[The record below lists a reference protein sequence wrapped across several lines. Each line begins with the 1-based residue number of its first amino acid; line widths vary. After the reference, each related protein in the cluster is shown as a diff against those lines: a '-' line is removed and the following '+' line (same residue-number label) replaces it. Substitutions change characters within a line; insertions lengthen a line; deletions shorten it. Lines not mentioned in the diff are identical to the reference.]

1 MNRELIKDLPAVFEE
16 FNEQRKK
23 SFVTAMEMQQKGVP
37 FVGVFCT
44 YLPQELPM
52 AMGAAV
58 VGLCSMSGET
68 IPEEMCIRDS
78 STPWP
83 LISAPCWPC
92 CWWPSPLPAFPKR
105 GSSAM

>member
-23 SFVTAMEMQQKGVP
+23 SFVTAMEMKQKGVP

-52 AMGAAV
+52 AMAV
-58 VGLCSMSGET
+58 SYTHLT
-68 IPEEMCIRDS
+68 
-78 STPWP
+78 
-83 LISAPCWPC
+83 
-92 CWWPSPLPAFPKR
+92 LPTNR
-105 GSSAM
+105 LV

>member
-1 MNRELIKDLPAVFEE
+1 MGDTRMNRELIKDLPAVFEE

-23 SFVTAMEMQQKGVP
+23 SFVTAMEMKQKGVP

-68 IPEEMCIRDS
+68 IPEAEKDLPRNLWS
-78 STPWP
+78 NPATALPKP
-83 LISAPCWPC
+83 TSAPSSI
-92 CWWPSPLPAFPKR
+92 SPT
-105 GSSAM
+105 

>member
-16 FNEQRKK
+16 FNDQRKQ
-23 SFVTAMEMQQKGVP
+23 SFVTAMELKQKGVP

-44 YLPQELPM
+44 YLPQEIPM

-68 IPEEMCIRDS
+68 IPEAEKICPA
-78 STPWP
+78 TCAPWSNP
-83 LISAPCWPC
+83 AMGLPKRKSAPT
-92 CWWPSPLPAFPKR
+92 SIFPT
-105 GSSAM
+105 

>member
-23 SFVTAMEMQQKGVP
+23 SFVTAMEMKQKGVP

-44 YLPQELPM
+44 SLPQELPM
-52 AMGAAV
+52 AMGAVV

-68 IPEEMCIRDS
+68 IPEAEKDLPRNLCPLVKS
-78 STPWP
+78 SYGFAKTDKCPFFYFSD
-83 LISAPCWPC
+83 LIV
-92 CWWPSPLPAFPKR
+92 
-105 GSSAM
+105 GETT

>member
-23 SFVTAMEMQQKGVP
+23 SFVTAMEMKQKGVP

-68 IPEEMCIRDS
+68 IAEAETDLPRWSGPATALPKPTNAPS
-78 STPWP
+78 S
-83 LISAPCWPC
+83 ISPT
-92 CWWPSPLPAFPKR
+92 
-105 GSSAM
+105 

>member
-1 MNRELIKDLPAVFEE
+1 MNRELIKDLPAVFDE

-23 SFVTAMEMQQKGVP
+23 SFVTAMEMKQKGIP

-52 AMGAAV
+52 AMGATV

-68 IPEEMCIRDS
+68 IPEAERTCPATCAPWS
-78 STPWP
+78 SPATALPKP
-83 LISAPCWPC
+83 TSAP
-92 CWWPSPLPAFPKR
+92 SSIFPT
-105 GSSAM
+105 